1 MAQGKAMAAADAV
14 KLFGKSNIQVRVAK
28 RVTVRDKESGK
39 DKEVVEAKDVAL
51 TAAHILAATDF
62 GDRVVVV
69 SAEAGPP
76 PSGARW
82 ALPITTT
89 ARARKEIGPTTSP
102 TQSPQAMAQSRD
114 LTTRPIFCSP
124 GLRPIAKSSVCLAG
138 LGLYL
143 GCAFLGPNLV

>member
-62 GDRVVVV
+62 GDRVVITTVDGQKY
-69 SAEAGPP
+69 EAG
-76 PSGARW
+76 
-82 ALPITTT
+82 
-89 ARARKEIGPTTSP
+89 K
-102 TQSPQAMAQSRD
+102 Q
-114 LTTRPIFCSP
+114 
-124 GLRPIAKSSVCLAG
+124 V
-138 LGLYL
+138 
-143 GCAFLGPNLV
+143 